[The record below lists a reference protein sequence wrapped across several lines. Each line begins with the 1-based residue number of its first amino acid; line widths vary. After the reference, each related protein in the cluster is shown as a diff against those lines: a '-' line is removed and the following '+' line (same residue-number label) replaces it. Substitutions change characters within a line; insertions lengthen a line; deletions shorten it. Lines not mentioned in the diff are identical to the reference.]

1 MSRRAIVIVIALV
14 LLGSVTFVIGLR
26 GSISASVPTAAPT
39 ESSLIAPFSPIM
51 APKITGTTL
60 TGRPFALADYVGTPI
75 VLNFWASWCGPCR
88 REIPAF
94 AAFAKSHPA
103 IQVIGINY
111 QDTIDDAKAFAR
123 QTGATWPSVI
133 DDGSIGN
140 AYQVP
145 GLPATYL
152 IDAQGQIVGRILG
165 EVTEAVLTAH
175 VEQLLQ
181 P

>member
-1 MSRRAIVIVIALV
+1 MSRRAIIIVIALV
-14 LLGSVTFVIGLR
+14 LLASVTFVVGLR
-26 GSISASVPTAAPT
+26 GMTSASAPAAAPT
-39 ESSLIAPFSPIM
+39 ESSLIAPFSPTM

-60 TGRPFALADYVGTPI
+60 TGKPFALADYAGTPI
-75 VLNFWASWCGPCR
+75 VLNFWASWCSPCR
-88 REIPAF
+88 REIPAI
-94 AAFAKSHPA
+94 AAFAKAHPKV
-103 IQVIGINY
+103 QVIGVNY
-111 QDTIDDAKAFAR
+111 QDTIDDANAFAR
-123 QTGATWPSVI
+123 QTGVTWPSVI
-133 DDGSIGN
+133 DDGPIGN

-152 IDAQGQIVGRILG
+152 IDAQGQIVDRILG

>member
-1 MSRRAIVIVIALV
+1 MIIVIALV
-14 LLGSVTFVIGLR
+14 LLASVTFVIGLR
-26 GSISASVPTAAPT
+26 GMTSASAPAAAPT
-39 ESSLIAPFSPIM
+39 ESSLIAPFSPIK
-51 APKITGTTL
+51 APAITGTTL
-60 TGRPFALADYVGTPI
+60 TGKPFALSDYAGTPM

-94 AAFAKSHPA
+94 AAFAKAHPEV
-103 IQVIGINY
+103 QVIGINY

-133 DDGSIGN
+133 DDGAIGK

-165 EVTEAVLTAH
+165 ETTEAVLTAH

>member
-1 MSRRAIVIVIALV
+1 MIIVIALV
-14 LLGSVTFVIGLR
+14 LLASVTFVIGLR
-26 GSISASVPTAAPT
+26 GMTSASAPAAAPT
-39 ESSLIAPFSPIM
+39 ESSLIAPFSPIV

-60 TGRPFALADYVGTPI
+60 TGKPFALSDYAGTPI

-94 AAFAKSHPA
+94 AAFAKAHPEV
-103 IQVIGINY
+103 QVIGINY

-133 DDGSIGN
+133 DDGAIGK

-165 EVTEAVLTAH
+165 ETTEAVLTAH